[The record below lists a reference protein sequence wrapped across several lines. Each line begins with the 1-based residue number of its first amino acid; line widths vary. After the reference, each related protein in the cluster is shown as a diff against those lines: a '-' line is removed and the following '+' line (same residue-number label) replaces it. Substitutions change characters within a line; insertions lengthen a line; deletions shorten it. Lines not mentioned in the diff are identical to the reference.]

1 MIDAR
6 GIAEN
11 SRRHGYLAAM
21 LGITRIVV
29 LINKIDLIGY
39 DGVSLQRSNRTTPF
53 SRVGIVPVGFILFRP
68 RG

>member
-1 MIDAR
+1 MIDAQ
-6 GIAEN
+6 GFAEN

-39 DGVSLQRSNRTTPF
+39 DGVSLEGSNRNTPL
-53 SRVGIVPVGFILFRP
+53 SRVGIVPVGFVLFRP